1 MEYNAA
7 VKINEILHAI
17 IWKSFQIDCKKK
29 VQNIIHVTRLVPERG
44 GRRIYKN
51 MYSHLKIFRWV
62 NLIKKYGKMNR
73 K

>member
-7 VKINEILHAI
+7 VKINEILYAV
-17 IWKSFQIDCKKK
+17 IWKSFQIDLKK
-29 VQNIIHVTRLVPERG
+29 VQNIIHIIPLVSERG
-44 GRRIYKN
+44 ERRTYKN

-62 NLIKKYGKMNR
+62 NLMRKYGKMNR